1 MTPMSTIIPLLF
13 VLPAL
18 LWHVAVLWLLWRILK
33 AVERRPL

>member
-1 MTPMSTIIPLLF
+1 MSTIIPLLF